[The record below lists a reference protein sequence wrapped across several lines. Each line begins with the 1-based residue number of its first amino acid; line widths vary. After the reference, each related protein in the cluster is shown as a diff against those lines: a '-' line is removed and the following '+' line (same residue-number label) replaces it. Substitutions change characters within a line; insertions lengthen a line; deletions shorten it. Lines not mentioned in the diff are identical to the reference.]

1 MNHTALSTLFVVAL
15 AAACDDLSNPAAVVN
30 VGPSIS
36 LVAPIVDAPAQA
48 STDAVSFRQQSEP
61 WQVYI
66 PEQLDIALFV
76 KMVQA
81 CDITPKVT
89 VSLSGYLPD
98 IAKEEQ
104 HVVGFGFS
112 MMASAKLKDCM
123 YDLMISQ
130 GAIEI

>member
-1 MNHTALSTLFVVAL
+1 MKRTALTALFAVAL
-15 AAACDDLSNPAAVVN
+15 TACDDLSNPTAVVN

-48 STDAVSFRQQSEP
+48 STDAVAFRQQSEP

>member
-1 MNHTALSTLFVVAL
+1 MNHTALTALFAVAL
-15 AAACDDLSNPAAVVN
+15 TACDDPSSPAAVAH
-30 VGPSIS
+30 VGPNIS
-36 LVAPIVDAPAQA
+36 LVGPISDAPAQPVH
-48 STDAVSFRQQSEP
+48 VSFRQQSEP

-98 IAKEEQ
+98 IAKEEE

-112 MMASAKLKDCM
+112 MMTSAKLKDCM